1 MRYTRFPGTDWNV
14 SRIVMGCWALAG
26 DQTWGFQDEQEA
38 IATIHAAIDVG
49 INFFDNAELYG
60 NGLAESILGK
70 ALIGRRDRV
79 FIASKFNWEH
89 ARSEQVIAACERS
102 LRRLQT
108 DYIDLYQIHWAN
120 WDVPFEETW
129 GALQRLREQGKIRAI
144 GVCNFGPRD
153 LSAILQLGH
162 PSTNQLPY
170 GPLFR
175 AIEFEVVP
183 ACLAAGVGILCY
195 SPLTIGLLTGK
206 FSTADEVPAGRA
218 RTRHFASQRP
228 LTRHGEPG
236 CEEETFKA
244 IAEIASLAQAL
255 NVSIPQL
262 ALAWLLQRP
271 GVLGVING
279 MRRPDQAVQNAIAA
293 EIDLNSSVA
302 SRIEMI
308 TDQIK
313 EKLGANPDMWEG
325 TERSRFR

>member
-79 FIASKFNWEH
+79 FIASKFNREN

-218 RTRHFASQRP
+218 RTRHFSSQRP

-293 EIDLNSSVA
+293 EIDLDSSVA